1 LFLDKSRIGGNNW
14 NMFYITT
21 PLPYVNG
28 EPHLGHLLEHTFTD
42 TIRRYR
48 QRVETQEVRLEYGV
62 DQHGLKIY
70 QKALELGQK
79 PEEFVKQKS
88 LEFHEIWKKYDCQ
101 SDVFIDTDSENHK
114 LLCQIIFRKLLQKD
128 LIYKKSYTGL
138 YCIGCEDFYA
148 ESQLDENKCCPI
160 HKVKPVEMNE
170 ENYFFRLSTFESK
183 VREYLNYAKSKNIIE
198 PSPEEWINF
207 MSEGLQDISM
217 SREKSRMPWGI
228 EMFLPDGTDTEQV
241 MYVWFEALQNY
252 WTALV
257 NPETFDKWREMPE
270 LRAAVEEEI
279 LDEIREGLPIDFMYL
294 GKDIAKFHIIIWTAM
309 HFAMDLAGFE
319 KEETEELLA
328 DATILE
334 ELDPTEN
341 VDLEKLKFSLLPQK
355 TLVHGFINDAQGR
368 KFSKSLG
375 NGVLPEEIFAQ
386 FGVDGTRFVMLR
398 EVNIFGDT
406 SFYINR
412 IIESY
417 NSSLADNL
425 GNVVMRVSTLI
436 EKYFNGKVDVE
447 NVEITKLNVNLIQV
461 YKELENF
468 YPQKA
473 MQELFIQ
480 TAKINAFLEETKPW
494 TLGKDFAT
502 NEPEIR
508 TILTQ
513 SARALIEIGK
523 ALSIFMPE
531 SGAKIVE
538 IFTAEKIAKAEVLF
552 PKIVVEE

>member
-1 LFLDKSRIGGNNW
+1 
-14 NMFYITT
+14 MFYITT

-28 EPHLGHLLEHTFTD
+28 EPHLGHLLEHIFTD

-48 QRVETQEVRLEYGV
+48 QRVESQEVFLQYGV

-79 PEEFVKQKS
+79 PEDFVVQKS
-88 LEFHEIWKKYDCQ
+88 LEFKEIWKNYDCH
-101 SDVFIDTDSENHK
+101 SDVFVETHSQNHQ
-114 LLCQIIFRKLLQKD
+114 LLTQIVFKRLLAKD

-138 YCIGCEDFYA
+138 YCIGCEDFYV
-148 ESQLDENKCCPI
+148 ESQLDEKGCCPI
-160 HKVKPVEMNE
+160 HHTKPVEMNE
-170 ENYFFRLSTFESK
+170 ENFFFRLSAFETQ
-183 VREYLNYAKSKNIIE
+183 VREYLNYAKTKNIIE
-198 PSPEEWINF
+198 PGVDEWINF
-207 MSEGLQDISM
+207 MSEGLTDISM
-217 SREKSRMPWGI
+217 SREKARMPWGI
-228 EMFLPDGTDTEQV
+228 EMFLPDGTDTNQV

-270 LRAAVEEEI
+270 LRPVVEEEI
-279 LDEIREGLPIDFMYL
+279 LDEIRAGLPIDFMYC
-294 GKDIAKFHIIIWTAM
+294 GKDIAKFHIIIWTAL

-319 KEETEELLA
+319 KEVTEELLA

-334 ELDPTEN
+334 ELEEAEN
-341 VDLEKLKFSLLPQK
+341 LDIEALKFSLLPQK
-355 TLVHGFINDAQGR
+355 TLVHGFINDANGH
-368 KFSKSLG
+368 KFSKSQG
-375 NGVLPEEIFAQ
+375 NGVLPQELFDQ
-386 FGVDGTRFVMLR
+386 FGVDGTRFVMLH
-398 EVNIFGDT
+398 EVNLFGDT
-406 SFYINR
+406 NFDLNR

-417 NSSLADNL
+417 NANLADNL

-436 EKYFNGKVDVE
+436 EKHFNGYVDVE
-447 NVEITKLNVNLIQV
+447 NIEITKLEVDLVKV

-480 TAKINAFLEETKPW
+480 TAKINAFLENTKPW
-494 TLGKDFAT
+494 SLVKDFKK
-502 NEPEIR
+502 NGVEVK

-513 SARALIEIGK
+513 SARVLIEIGK

-538 IFTAEKIAKAEVLF
+538 TFEATKIAKAQVLF
-552 PKIVVEE
+552 PKIIVEK

>member
-1 LFLDKSRIGGNNW
+1 
-14 NMFYITT
+14 MFYITT

-28 EPHLGHLLEHTFTD
+28 EPHLGHLLEHIFTD

-48 QRVETQEVRLEYGV
+48 QRVETQEVLLEYGV

-70 QKALELGQK
+70 QKSMELGQK

-88 LEFHEIWKKYDCQ
+88 QEFQEIWKKYDCHC
-101 SDVFIDTDSENHK
+101 DVFIDTNSENHK
-114 LLCQIIFRKLLQKD
+114 LMSQIVFRKLLQKG
-128 LIYKKSYTGL
+128 LIYKKSYAGL
-138 YCIGCEDFYA
+138 YCVGCEDFYA
-148 ESQLDENKCCPI
+148 ESQLDENKCCPV
-160 HKVKPVEMNE
+160 HQAKPVEMNE
-170 ENYFFRLSTFESK
+170 ENYFFRLSAFEPQ
-183 VREYLNYAKSKNIIE
+183 VREYLSYAKSKNIIE
-198 PSPEEWINF
+198 PSPDEWVNF
-207 MSEGLQDISM
+207 MSEGLSDISM

-228 EMFLPDGTDTEQV
+228 EMFLPDGTDTQQV

-257 NPETFDKWREMPE
+257 NPETFDKYREMPE
-270 LRAAVEEEI
+270 LQAVVEEEI

-319 KEETEELLA
+319 KETTEELLA
-328 DATILE
+328 DAEILE
-334 ELDPTEN
+334 ELDPS
-341 VDLEKLKFSLLPQK
+341 EKIDIEALKFSLLPQK
-355 TLVHGFINDAQGR
+355 TMVHAFINDAQGR

-375 NGVLPEEIFAQ
+375 NGVLPEELFTQ
-386 FGVDGTRFVMLR
+386 FGVDGTRFVMINEINL
-398 EVNIFGDT
+398 FGDT
-406 SFYINR
+406 SFDLNR
-412 IIESY
+412 IIDSY
-417 NSSLADNL
+417 NANLADNL

-436 EKYFNGKVDVE
+436 EKYFNGYVDVE
-447 NVEITKLNVNLIQV
+447 NVEVTKLEVDLVTV

-473 MQELFIQ
+473 MHELFLQ
-480 TAKINAFLEETKPW
+480 SAKINVFLENTKPW
-494 TLGKDFAT
+494 SLAKDFEA
-502 NEPEIR
+502 NGVEVK

-538 IFTAEKIAKAEVLF
+538 IFEATKIVKAEVLF
-552 PKIVVEE
+552 PKITAA